1 LRVPELPHP
10 ELAGATVTELRRRL
24 DRGELTVRRLAEMHL
39 ERIAAMNARGPALR
53 AVIEVNP
60 DALEIS
66 DALDRMPGAHGPLH
80 GIPVIV
86 KDNIDTGDRMLTT
99 AGSLALTGA
108 PALADAPLV
117 ARLREAGA
125 VLLAKANL
133 SEWANFRS
141 SRSASGWSGRGRQCR
156 NPHVLD
162 RTPCGSSSGSA
173 VAVAAG
179 LAPLAVGTE
188 TDGSITCPSSV
199 NGVVGIK
206 PTVGLISQGGII
218 PIAASQ
224 DSAGSHGR
232 SVADAA
238 LLLGALVDAAEDFT
252 RHCDPQGLAGA
263 RIGVLRKPYAGYSE
277 HTDRLYEAALDA
289 MRTAGAELIDPVAI
303 ATAEEM
309 RTSGVELVVMEH
321 EFKAGLDAYLA
332 ARTGLEVRSLADLVE
347 WNRAHAERELPY
359 FAQER
364 LESALATEG
373 LEAETYLAAAARAR
387 ELARAKGIDATMDEH
402 RLDALVAPSTAPAW
416 VIDGINGDRVLGSS
430 SQPSAMAGYPI
441 MSLPMGVAFDALPVG
456 LSIFGRAH
464 SEPVLIRIA
473 AGLEA
478 VLPARRAP
486 RYLER
491 LELP

>member
-1 LRVPELPHP
+1 MPELPHP
-10 ELAGATVTELRRRL
+10 DLAVAGVGELRRRL
-24 DRGELTVRRLAEMHL
+24 ERGELTARRLAEMHL
-39 ERIAAMNARGPALR
+39 ERIAAMNTAGPALR

-60 DALEIS
+60 DALELAG
-66 DALDRMPGAHGPLH
+66 ALDRSPRPRGPLH
-80 GIPVIV
+80 GIPVLV

-99 AGSLALTGA
+99 AGSLAMTGA
-108 PALADAPLV
+108 PAPADAALV
-117 ARLREAGA
+117 TRLREAGA
-125 VLLAKANL
+125 VLLGKANL

-141 SRSASGWSGRGRQCR
+141 SRSASGWSGRGRQCQ

-188 TDGSITCPSSV
+188 TDGSITCPASV

-206 PTVGLISQGGII
+206 PTVGLVSQRGII

-224 DSAGSHGR
+224 DSAGPHAR

-238 LLLGALVDAAEDFT
+238 LLLGALVDVPQDFT
-252 RHCDPQGLAGA
+252 RDCDRDGLAGA

-277 HTDRLYEAALDA
+277 HTDRLYEAALGA
-289 MRTAGAELIDPVAI
+289 MRAAGAVLIDPVAI

-309 RTSGVELVVMEH
+309 RASGVELVVMEH

-332 ARTGLEVRSLADLVE
+332 TRPGLEVGSLAELVA
-347 WNRAHAERELPY
+347 WNRAHADQELPY

-364 LESALATEG
+364 LESALATTG
-373 LEAETYLAAAARAR
+373 LDAEAYVTAARRAR
-387 ELARAKGIDATMDEH
+387 ELSRTKGIDATMDEH

-416 VIDGINGDRVLGSS
+416 VVDRINGDRVLGSS

-441 MSLPMGVAFDALPVG
+441 VSLPMGLAFDALPVG

-464 SEPVLIRIA
+464 SERVLIRIA

-478 VLPARRAP
+478 VLPPRRAP